1 MFSSN
6 KSRSIR
12 TYYNLYVKRSTG
24 IFLKRGRACI
34 FYGLENV
41 PWEEWV
47 NSFLRQSKIA
57 ILTPI
62 LWRIVSDLNLNIV
75 SCANIDF
82 NSKFFWTGNQSC
94 IFNLAIG
101 FKLNREIY
109 WFIVL
114 FCQNFSVSLVK
125 GLIVF
130 YFIYPFQVCFDTRNN
145 LISLE
150 DIQKGLC

>member
-1 MFSSN
+1 VFSSN

-12 TYYNLYVKRSTG
+12 TYFNLYVKRFTG
-24 IFLKRGRACI
+24 IFLKIARI
-34 FYGLENV
+34 FFYGLENV
-41 PWEEWV
+41 TWEWFI
-47 NSFLRQSKIA
+47 SFLRQSKIA

-62 LWRIVSDLNLNIV
+62 PWRIVSDLNLNIV

-94 IFNLAIG
+94 IFNPAIG

-130 YFIYPFQVCFDTRNN
+130 YFIYAFQVCFDTRNN